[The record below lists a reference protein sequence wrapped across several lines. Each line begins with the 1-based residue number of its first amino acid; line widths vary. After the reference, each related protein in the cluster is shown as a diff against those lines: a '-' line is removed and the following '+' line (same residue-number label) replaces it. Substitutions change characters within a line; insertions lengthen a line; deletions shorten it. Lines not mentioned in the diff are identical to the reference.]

1 MSKPMNKY
9 HKCISELGRSMPGW
23 VKVGA
28 LALSIGGGMGAVHVP
43 GGGKVWAGN
52 WQITMR
58 KACDAN
64 KPSSI
69 EVCNV
74 ESGEVDTYK
83 VNMQEKFKVCSS
95 NWFSSDIF
103 NEVRYSSESISFKID
118 DFRFLLR
125 INGRLEV
132 AGGTPKD
139 GLRIDGFKS
148 VLVQYGTS
156 LRARVFNVCN
166 CDEFVN
172 DGEVVSADILAANHC
187 GKFFSGRLKTKLL
200 SFSYT
205 VASLHDVESTAIVQ
219 YEDTA
224 TLELASKCSSI
235 KRSGQFKKFSLS
247 GIDHHSLQGVF
258 EGNDWVSHNRG
269 KFGMSIPFAEVKGL
283 EKEVFDEV
291 QFCKFPEQGEYY
303 CVAFFY
309 LGDSYCGNGKNII
322 FLAENKQGETLSKA
336 VVYLPGGRNVI
347 SPSCILNLGKQE
359 DLYVKFQLGSTIKDS
374 CVFYNTPVVYC
385 FLIK

>member
-1 MSKPMNKY
+1 MSKSMNKY
-9 HKCISELGRSMPGW
+9 HKCIQELGKLPGW

-28 LALSIGGGMGAVHVP
+28 VAIGVGIGTGAVHVP
-43 GGGKVWAGN
+43 GGGVSKIWAGS
-52 WQITMR
+52 WQIRM
-58 KACDAN
+58 KSAIDAN

-69 EVCNV
+69 EMYNL
-74 ESGEVDTYK
+74 ESGEISTYK
-83 VNMQEKFKVCSS
+83 VDMQEKIKVCS

-139 GLRIDGFKS
+139 ELRIDGFKS

-172 DGEVVSADILAANHC
+172 NGKMVSADILAANHC
-187 GKFFSGRLKTKLL
+187 GKFFSGRLETKLL

-224 TLELASKCSSI
+224 TLELESECSSI
-235 KRSGQFKKFSLS
+235 RRSGQFKKFSLS

-258 EGNDWVSHNRG
+258 EGNYWVSYNRG

-291 QFCKFPEQGEYY
+291 QFCKFPEQGSYY

-309 LGDSYCGNGKNII
+309 LGDSACGNGKNII